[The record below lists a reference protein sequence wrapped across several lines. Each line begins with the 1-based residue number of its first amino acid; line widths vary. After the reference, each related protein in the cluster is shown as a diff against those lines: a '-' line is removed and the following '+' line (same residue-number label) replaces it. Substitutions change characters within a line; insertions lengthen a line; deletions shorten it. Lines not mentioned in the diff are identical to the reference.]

1 MSGHSKWSTIKRQKG
16 AADAKRGKVFS
27 KLAREVT
34 IAAKDGGGDP
44 DMNAKLRMV
53 ILKCKSANM
62 PADNIQR
69 AIAKGEGG
77 GDGAVFEELAY
88 EIYAPHGVGL
98 LCEVSTDNRNRT
110 AAEIRSIVTK
120 GGGNIATAGSVSRLF
135 ERKGQI
141 MVSRDAVDEDAL
153 MELALESGAEDIR
166 SEEEGFEIITDP
178 ADFEAVYKA
187 LEDADI
193 PREAAAVTQLP
204 IRDTMTPITDVA
216 AAKAVLKIQEGLD
229 DQDDVK
235 DVYSSADIQ
244 VDVD

>member
-77 GDGAVFEELAY
+77 GDGAVFEELTY

-141 MVSRDAVDEDAL
+141 MVSRENVDEDAL
-153 MELALESGAEDIR
+153 MELALEAGAEDIR

-178 ADFEAVYKA
+178 ADFEAVHKA

-193 PREAAAVTQLP
+193 AREAAAVTQLP
-204 IRDTMTPITDVA
+204 IRDTMTPITDAA

>member
-16 AADAKRGKVFS
+16 AADAKRGKIFS

-69 AIAKGEGG
+69 AIAKGAGG
-77 GDGAVFEELAY
+77 GDGSTFEELTY

-110 AAEIRSIVTK
+110 AAEIRSVVTK

-135 ERKGQI
+135 ERKGQM
-141 MVSRDAVDEDAL
+141 MVSRESVDEEKL
-153 MELALESGAEDIR
+153 MELALEAGAEDIR
-166 SEEEGFEIITDP
+166 TEEEGYEIITDP
-178 ADFEAVYKA
+178 ADFETVHKA
-187 LEDADI
+187 MEDAGI
-193 PREAAAVTQLP
+193 QCEAASVTQLP
-204 IRDTMTPITDVA
+204 IRDTMTPIDDEA
-216 AAKAVLKIQEGLD
+216 AARAVMKLFEGLE

-244 VDVD
+244 VEFD

>member
-53 ILKCKSANM
+53 MLKCKAANM

-69 AIAKGEGG
+69 AIAKGVGG
-77 GDGAVFEELAY
+77 GEGVTFEDLTY

-98 LCEVSTDNRNRT
+98 LCEISTDNRNRT
-110 AAEIRSIVTK
+110 AAEIRSLVTK

-141 MVSRDAVDEDAL
+141 MVSREGVDEDAL
-153 MELALESGAEDIR
+153 MEVALEAGAEDIR
-166 SEEEGFEIITDP
+166 TEEEGFEIVTDP
-178 ADFEAVYKA
+178 ADFEAVLKA
-187 LEDADI
+187 V
-193 PREAAAVTQLP
+193 EAAGISSEAAEVTQLP
-204 IRDTMTPITDVA
+204 IRDTMTPIDDEA
-216 AAKAVLKIQEGLD
+216 AARAVLKLHEALE
-229 DQDDVK
+229 DQDDMK
-235 DVYSSADIQ
+235 GVYSSADIQ

>member
-77 GDGAVFEELAY
+77 GDGAVFEELTY

-141 MVSRDAVDEDAL
+141 MVSRDAADEDAL
-153 MELALESGAEDIR
+153 MELVLEAGAEDIR
-166 SEEEGFEIITDP
+166 SEEEGFEIVTDP
-178 ADFEAVYKA
+178 ADFEAVHKA
-187 LEDADI
+187 LEGANI
-193 PREAAAVTQLP
+193 ATEAAAVTQLP
-204 IRDTMTPITDVA
+204 IRDTMTPISDVA

-244 VDVD
+244 VDVE